1 MPKYFLTLYI
11 SILFLTSCKLN
22 KLYNQT
28 VIDQQEFSSTIQF
41 KKLSSG
47 HIVIPVFIKGKEYSF
62 LLDTGTPNM
71 VSREL
76 AEELKL
82 EHVYHQQYIDSQ
94 DNKLALS
101 LSVIDEVIIGGVTFR
116 NNATT
121 IHNFDKSPPTIR
133 CLNISGVVGANLMKS
148 ATWTFDFENNL
159 ITISNA
165 NEQLPEGKALSF
177 KTGYAGTPKI
187 KVNING
193 VSDGTAYID
202 FGAKGFYKTSEKTL
216 HKLCRDKNKHKCS
229 ITSGYGS
236 IASGAFGYEEPD
248 SSHIALV
255 HSFSL
260 GNEKQ
265 VTLKNQ
271 LITMSNHSEKLLGLD
286 CFENFNTTINWSERK
301 LVLSKKTK
309 PEEIDSY
316 DSFGFRVIYKEEKL
330 YVGFIYNHSP
340 ATKAGLLLG
349 DQIVKI
355 NAFNFD
361 HSNEDKFC
369 SFLNSNT
376 LTSAKQIKLT
386 LLRNGQPMDIVLEKR
401 DLFEGVQP
409 GAVN

>member
-1 MPKYFLTLYI
+1 M
-11 SILFLTSCKLN
+11 
-22 KLYNQT
+22 YNQT
-28 VIDQQEFSSTIQF
+28 VIDEQEFSSTIQF
-41 KKLSSG
+41 KKLASG
-47 HIVIPVFIKGKEYSF
+47 HIVIPVFIGGNEYSF

-71 VSREL
+71 VSKEL

-101 LSVIDEVIIGGVTFR
+101 LSVIDEIVIGGVSFR

-148 ATWTFDFENNL
+148 AIWTFDFERNT
-159 ITISNA
+159 ITIANA
-165 NEQLPEGKALSF
+165 KKEFPEGEVLNF
-177 KTGYAGTPKI
+177 KTGYAGTPKV

-193 VSDGTAYID
+193 VSDGKAYID

-229 ITSGYGS
+229 ITSGHGS
-236 IASGAFGYEEPD
+236 IASGAFGYEKPD

-255 HSFSL
+255 HSFSI
-260 GNEKQ
+260 GNESQ
-265 VTLKNQ
+265 VALKNQ

-286 CFENFNTTINWSERK
+286 CFENFTTTINWPERK
-301 LVLSKKTK
+301 LILSEKAK

-316 DSFGFRVIYKEEKL
+316 NSFGFRVIYREEKL
-330 YVGFIYNHSP
+330 YVGFIYNNSP

-355 NAFNFD
+355 NEFNFD

-369 SFLNSNT
+369 SFLNSKT
-376 LTSAKQIKLT
+376 LSTTNQIKLT
-386 LLRNGQPMDIVLEKR
+386 LLRNGQPTDIVLEKK
-401 DLFEGVQP
+401 DLFEGTQS
-409 GAVN
+409 GEVN

>member
-165 NEQLPEGKALSF
+165 NEQLPEGKALS
-177 KTGYAGTPKI
+177 
-187 KVNING
+187 
-193 VSDGTAYID
+193 
-202 FGAKGFYKTSEKTL
+202 
-216 HKLCRDKNKHKCS
+216 
-229 ITSGYGS
+229 
-236 IASGAFGYEEPD
+236 
-248 SSHIALV
+248 
-255 HSFSL
+255 
-260 GNEKQ
+260 
-265 VTLKNQ
+265 
-271 LITMSNHSEKLLGLD
+271 
-286 CFENFNTTINWSERK
+286 
-301 LVLSKKTK
+301 
-309 PEEIDSY
+309 
-316 DSFGFRVIYKEEKL
+316 
-330 YVGFIYNHSP
+330 
-340 ATKAGLLLG
+340 
-349 DQIVKI
+349 I
-355 NAFNFD
+355 NAVS
-361 HSNEDKFC
+361 H
-369 SFLNSNT
+369 
-376 LTSAKQIKLT
+376 
-386 LLRNGQPMDIVLEKR
+386 RVM
-401 DLFEGVQP
+401 
-409 GAVN
+409 AVSPRVHLAMKSQTVHISLWCIHFRWEMKSR